1 MLFSTIGYRL
11 WSLAVGCGLWGLA
24 FGRWPLAVGVG
35 CWLCGLGVGRWLWAV
50 GVSYG
55 NQSLEDSPQ
64 QPKTSQESLQTDR
77 SVEAYPQQVL
87 VPFSGNQ
94 NPNAPNAVGS
104 P

>member
-11 WSLAVGCGLWGLA
+11 WPLAVGCGLWGLA

>member
-1 MLFSTIGYRL
+1 M
-11 WSLAVGCGLWGLA
+11 AVGCWLW
-24 FGRWPLAVGVG
+24 AVGVG
-35 CWLCGLGVGRWLWAV
+35 LWLWAV

>member
-11 WSLAVGCGLWGLA
+11 WPLAVGCGLWGLA
-24 FGRWPLAVGVG
+24 VGYGLWGLAMGINP
-35 CWLCGLGVGRWLWAV
+35 WKIP
-50 GVSYG
+50 
-55 NQSLEDSPQ
+55 PQ